1 MNDIHWDP
9 KTTFWRLMSLW
20 FRCATGE
27 AWPSIMLS
35 CAPPK
40 PCDPR
45 TNMNRTILIHRDY
58 YAQALSSSSFNR
70 IVIDTNASSTVDLHD
85 FTPPKVLASSGKLAE
100 KQEENVGEYL
110 NLLYFG
116 IIKNFQATI
125 FIWLEFKFISFSLQW
140 WKEEIVDQI
149 LLTPILSPS
158 SSYVLFLCLTCS

>member
-1 MNDIHWDP
+1 MI
-9 KTTFWRLMSLW
+9 SLW

-45 TNMNRTILIHRDY
+45 TNMNRTSLIHSDY
-58 YAQALSSSSFNR
+58 YAQALSSSSFNQ

-85 FTPPKVLASSGKLAE
+85 FTPPKLLASSGKLAE

-110 NLLYFG
+110 NLLHFCMFY
-116 IIKNFQATI
+116 KNSQAS
-125 FIWLEFKFISFSLQW
+125 FFWLELIYNSFSLQW

-149 LLTPILSPS
+149 LPTPILSRS

>member
-1 MNDIHWDP
+1 
-9 KTTFWRLMSLW
+9 
-20 FRCATGE
+20 
-27 AWPSIMLS
+27 MLS

-45 TNMNRTILIHRDY
+45 TNMNRTSLIHSDY

-110 NLLYFG
+110 NLLHFS
-116 IIKNFQATI
+116 IFKNF
-125 FIWLEFKFISFSLQW
+125 FKLQFFD
-140 WKEEIVDQI
+140 KNLDVFD
-149 LLTPILSPS
+149 
-158 SSYVLFLCLTCS
+158 FLCSGGRWKLWIRSYLRLFCHLHLPMFFSYA

>member
-1 MNDIHWDP
+1 
-9 KTTFWRLMSLW
+9 
-20 FRCATGE
+20 
-27 AWPSIMLS
+27 MLS

-45 TNMNRTILIHRDY
+45 TNMNRTSLIHSDY

-110 NLLYFG
+110 NLLHFDNS
-116 IIKNFQATI
+116 KT
-125 FIWLEFKFISFSLQW
+125 FKLQ
-140 WKEEIVDQI
+140 
-149 LLTPILSPS
+149 
-158 SSYVLFLCLTCS
+158 FF